1 MGMDNTV
8 PRGKKPIPA
17 KGMLDVVHLLGAF
30 QPARE
35 RERERECVS
44 ALRQETKPTTLVLV
58 ISCSLGPVLTPGREV
73 RKAAQANVNLQG
85 A

>member
-1 MGMDNTV
+1 MDNTV

-35 RERERECVS
+35 RERERES
-44 ALRQETKPTTLVLV
+44 ACLRYARKQSPQLLCL
-58 ISCSLGPVLTPGREV
+58 SYHAAWDQCSHRVE
-73 RKAAQANVNLQG
+73 K
-85 A
+85 

>member
-1 MGMDNTV
+1 MDNTV

-30 QPARE
+30 QPA
-35 RERERECVS
+35 RERECVS